1 MRVLV
6 LEDYLPLQK
15 NIVECLSED
24 GYVVDASADGSEG
37 LWYAENHEY
46 DVVLLDI
53 MLSEVD
59 GLTILRRLRSAGK
72 TVPVILISARDTV
85 AQRIEGLEAGADDYL
100 IKPFALEE
108 LVARVR
114 VQVRKKHDK
123 SSLEL
128 AIGDI
133 VISTLT
139 KTVTR
144 AGIEIPLTRKEYCLL
159 ECLAFK
165 KGEVIS
171 REYISQHAY
180 QDYEGASSNVIDV
193 YVGYLRKKLNA
204 HGLPNVIQTKRGHG
218 YILLEE
224 GER

>member
-6 LEDYLPLQK
+6 LEDYLPLHN

-24 GYVVDASADGSEG
+24 GYVVDSSTDGREG
-37 LWYAENHEY
+37 LWYVENHEY

-53 MLSEVD
+53 MLPEVD
-59 GLTILRRLRSAGK
+59 GLTILRRLRSAAK

-100 IKPFALEE
+100 IKPFALDE

-128 AIGDI
+128 SIGDI

-144 AGIEIPLTRKEYCLL
+144 AGVEIPLTRKEYCLM
-159 ECLAFK
+159 ECFAFK

-180 QDYEGASSNVIDV
+180 QDYEGASSNVVDV

-204 HGLPNVIQTKRGHG
+204 NGLPNVIQTKRGHG
-218 YILLEE
+218 YILLEY